1 MYAPRGISFLVLYH
15 LTGPHPVGRSGS
27 DRVSSMRR
35 TARDW
40 GRGYVPG
47 TAPVECELYLCAL
60 TGAVGMYQAR
70 PPRQCQ
76 PGCPCPGPAC
86 ETGRPV
92 VQFEDGFAVTR
103 VQVS

>member
-1 MYAPRGISFLVLYH
+1 MNVPRGISFLVLYH

-27 DRVSSMRR
+27 GSCFEYGR

-47 TAPVECELYLCAL
+47 TAPVECELYLCVL

-70 PPRQCQ
+70 PLS
-76 PGCPCPGPAC
+76 
-86 ETGRPV
+86 V
-92 VQFEDGFAVTR
+92 STR
-103 VQVS
+103 LPLPWART